1 MPGMEEQIFK
11 DTAMSLQDLTD
22 IDGTTEECLDEIND
36 FVATLDHYSLTTL
49 AVAMRV
55 HLENLLRALLER
67 DLCTREQ
74 TREFVRELER
84 AVLEEN
90 EGDD

>member
-1 MPGMEEQIFK
+1 MIESLTLTLQ
-11 DTAMSLQDLTD
+11 DTAMSLQDSTAM
-22 IDGTTEECLDEIND
+22 DGTTEECLDEIND
-36 FVATLDHYSLTTL
+36 FVATLDRYPLTTL

-67 DLCTREQ
+67 DLCTRAE

-90 EGDD
+90 EGGD

>member
-1 MPGMEEQIFK
+1 MMFK
-11 DTAMSLQDLTD
+11 DTAMSLQDSTD
-22 IDGTTEECLDEIND
+22 MDGTTEECLDEIND
-36 FVATLDHYSLTTL
+36 FVATLDRYSLTTL
-49 AVAMRV
+49 AVAMRA

-84 AVLEEN
+84 AVLEES